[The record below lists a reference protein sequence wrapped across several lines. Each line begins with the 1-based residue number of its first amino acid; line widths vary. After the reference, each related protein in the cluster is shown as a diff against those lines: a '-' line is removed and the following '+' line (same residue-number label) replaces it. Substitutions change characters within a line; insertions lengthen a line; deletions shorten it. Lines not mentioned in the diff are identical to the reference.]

1 LSWLDF
7 CLIQSATKDISTILG
22 PTVIIF
28 NDYILQ
34 KWRTGHRSP
43 KYRLQ
48 PSLPSSRAR
57 EVSDPSRNRQQLQI
71 VIELLLSFHHVS

>member
-57 EVSDPSRNRQQLQI
+57 EVSMTPFPLNQNAAMD
-71 VIELLLSFHHVS
+71 FHQ